1 MPLCDLNEFLRL
13 SEVLNL
19 QLSVT
24 SSGGANI
31 ASVIMHRKILPKPEW
46 DILLKVLSYLVSAY
60 GQRRRRLGPLAVLH
74 PLRATAL
81 LARAQKKLTLLDL
94 LTCLAH
100 DKLEDLTPVALGET
114 QWNQLETGFLAMLKS
129 IDPKDE
135 WYLMERLE
143 WLTRKSGHT
152 YFQYIQRLLSHAS
165 STPELVRI
173 KLADRLDNTLDMH
186 VELEDPMQGI
196 DFFAT
201 IFQILFV
208 SALPEHKS
216 DLPHPPS
223 SPLSGAER
231 LYQLFKTMVLLSM
244 VRQKKATDS
253 DETALTLFQEL
264 AMASLKEAQRIVL
277 HIFEYHQK
285 DRKKQRAI
293 LLDVMTSAQN
303 GAVHKMALPRSEAKL
318 QGLFITRFR
327 EADSTQRKESLAQM
341 YQDKELMV
349 EAALA
354 FIIIFQSFLVD
365 PQYYVH
371 GITNDTFQ
379 GSPPGG
385 SSQGG

>member
-1 MPLCDLNEFLRL
+1 MPLYDLNEFLRL

-31 ASVIMHRKILPKPEW
+31 ASVIMHRKMLPKAEW
-46 DILLKVLSYLVSAY
+46 DILLKVLSYLVTAY

-81 LARAQKKLTLLDL
+81 LARSQTKLTLLDL
-94 LTCLAH
+94 LTCLLH
-100 DKLEDLTPVALGET
+100 DKLEDLTPVSLGEA
-114 QWNQLETGFLAMLKS
+114 QWNQLESGFLAMLKT

-143 WLTRKSGHT
+143 WLTRRSGHT
-152 YFQYIQRLLSHAS
+152 YFQYIQRMLSHAS

-186 VELEDPMQGI
+186 VELEDPMQGM
-196 DFFAT
+196 DFYAT

-208 SALPEHKS
+208 SAFAEQKGN
-216 DLPHPPS
+216 LPHPPQ

-244 VRQKKATDS
+244 VRQKRAAAD

-264 AMASLKEAQRIVL
+264 AMASIKEAQRIVL
-277 HIFEYHQK
+277 HIFDYHQK
-285 DRKKQRAI
+285 DRKKQRAV
-293 LLDVMTSAQN
+293 LMDVMSCAHN
-303 GAVHKMALPRSEAKL
+303 GAVHKMALPRSEAKM

-327 EADSTQRKESLAQM
+327 EADSTHRKESLAQM
-341 YQDKELMV
+341 YQDKDLMV

-354 FIIIFQSFLVD
+354 FIIIFQSFLAD
-365 PQYYVH
+365 PSYYVQ
-371 GITNDTFQ
+371 GIADENFQ
-379 GSPPGG
+379 PPQPSGAAPGS
-385 SSQGG
+385 